1 LVTTGTTTASRTD
14 RHELVGA
21 LDQAMLLLVRR
32 ANLPRSHELLARRSG
47 VNLERGAI
55 IVLARL
61 DEFGGIRPSELARL
75 LGVEP
80 STATRHVQELQR
92 RGLVEKHA
100 DPSDGRS
107 CVVELTDE
115 GRSTLRRFRQA
126 RFELFDEI
134 VADWD
139 EASVAALTDGLV
151 RFVEGMARTTD
162 GPR

>member
-1 LVTTGTTTASRTD
+1 
-14 RHELVGA
+14 
-21 LDQAMLLLVRR
+21 
-32 ANLPRSHELLARRSG
+32 
-47 VNLERGAI
+47 
-55 IVLARL
+55 
-61 DEFGGIRPSELARL
+61 
-75 LGVEP
+75 
-80 STATRHVQELQR
+80 VQELQR
-92 RGLVEKHA
+92 RGLVDKHA

-107 CVVELTDE
+107 CVVEMTDE

-139 EASVAALTDGLV
+139 EATVAALTDGLV